1 MRYLGYGDCLEL
13 LESSG
18 FIATERLNSINKE
31 INELISIFVSIV
43 KAVKSRSKSENQRQ

>member
-1 MRYLGYGDCLEL
+1 

-18 FIATERLNSINKE
+18 FIATEKLDSINKE

-43 KAVKSRSKSENQRQ
+43 KAVKSRSKSDTQKQ